1 MTQLLGTSAANL
13 EQLEASVR
21 ERDALLALKA
31 RRTQQTALDEEE
43 QAALRTLERERNAR
57 MRAESELALARTR
70 SAEKKAQLAAAK
82 AQLAMLQRSSAGVP
96 SDPLQPLL
104 ELKQAASRIPDQDA
118 AVQELKM
125 LQQERERLLEM
136 KQRSQLEN
144 AQLSDPLDAPR
155 TPQLRQAIAEHDAE
169 LDRIRSSSKGALP
182 SRSSSSL
189 GTAASQ
195 EDLEAEALL
204 AQYEAELYSEELQ
217 ASGGEETAATEAV
230 LMRTASGSLIEEANR
245 LIATTSRRLIELEH
259 ERAARVGSPPTTA
272 RSTVAP
278 STRSPNLG
286 TAASAEPSGG
296 DGSSLMKI
304 ARVKMPASDGKSSLP
319 PSLESYGIELTE
331 ALQVLAVH
339 PGSAAAAVP
348 AGATLREITGYPVE
362 SLDDIEQALDVL
374 PGQLRGAGLEFVFT
388 YAAQT
393 SMSEGVPPIKASAVP
408 ANRHVAA
415 TVPRREKDS
424 NAAVD
429 AERVEESPA
438 TAPLKYGSDP
448 PRSGRARTQV
458 FGDPLAMHKPRA
470 QGRRKAPARG
480 LLATRKKQG
489 RH

>member
-1 MTQLLGTSAANL
+1 M
-13 EQLEASVR
+13 V
-21 ERDALLALKA
+21 
-31 RRTQQTALDEEE
+31 QTALDEEE

-217 ASGGEETAATEAV
+217 ASGGEDTAATEAV

-259 ERAARVGSPPTTA
+259 ERAAQ
-272 RSTVAP
+272 
-278 STRSPNLG
+278 G
-286 TAASAEPSGG
+286 TAHAAGWSTFKLVCSFDWAQSDILLWCRRGF
-296 DGSSLMKI
+296 SSYH
-304 ARVKMPASDGKSSLP
+304 R
-319 PSLESYGIELTE
+319 
-331 ALQVLAVH
+331 
-339 PGSAAAAVP
+339 
-348 AGATLREITGYPVE
+348 
-362 SLDDIEQALDVL
+362 SLDGGAKHPQPE
-374 PGQLRGAGLEFVFT
+374 PGHCC
-388 YAAQT
+388 
-393 SMSEGVPPIKASAVP
+393 KC
-408 ANRHVAA
+408 
-415 TVPRREKDS
+415 
-424 NAAVD
+424 
-429 AERVEESPA
+429 
-438 TAPLKYGSDP
+438 
-448 PRSGRARTQV
+448 
-458 FGDPLAMHKPRA
+458 
-470 QGRRKAPARG
+470 
-480 LLATRKKQG
+480 
-489 RH
+489 